1 MEFQPEKGVGRLNL
15 GCPGALLTHAHTL
28 PGTWSPKSKND
39 ALSAYLPGALPLHSF
54 YTCSLLPVQ
63 SFLAAKPDFLLRT
76 FFFNFQTWRKV
87 AIVLWTL
94 ALETISLAR
103 TTAET
108 IALRGHKLLGAASP
122 NILPHGRGSA
132 CEDSFSRGHCLQR
145 PWNPHTTS
153 RTGQGLHWRSCLS
166 LSANWQQKEQ

>member
-1 MEFQPEKGVGRLNL
+1 MPTLFLEHEAQNPKMMLWALICPEPSPCIHSTPVLCSPSKVSWLLNQIFSYEL
-15 GCPGALLTHAHTL
+15 
-28 PGTWSPKSKND
+28 
-39 ALSAYLPGALPLHSF
+39 
-54 YTCSLLPVQ
+54 
-63 SFLAAKPDFLLRT
+63 